1 MQPDSITTANRYTVL
16 FVDDEANILR
26 SIRRALHKTDLN
38 VLLADSG
45 QSALEVL
52 ARETVHVVVSDMK
65 MPQMSGAELLEV
77 VADQY
82 PDTFRVVL
90 SGYADIEATI
100 NAVNKGRIHRYL
112 QKPWDNQ
119 ALIKTIEDGLERVK
133 LKDENNRLER
143 LIRAQNKKL
152 KDINTGQELTIQK
165 RTRQIRAA
173 LSKIELNNH
182 ALEQVIYNIISINP
196 AVSGKFAIDVSE
208 LAVSL
213 SKQRGAD
220 KATLDNIRYAGLVCE
235 LGLLGLHAHDFSA
248 PFNTLN
254 YQQQQNYLS
263 QTRQAVQMLAPAQHL
278 QPVAEII
285 EHQFEQ
291 VNGAGPMKKVGLAI
305 PLGARIIAV
314 ARDYWRL
321 IAGRLTGQ
329 PMSDDEAKAF
339 LNNYRNTRYDTDIL
353 DGLMRQK
360 DIGQTRHTEGSVTA
374 SQLQPGM
381 QLEANLYNDNHLLIL
396 PRGHVF
402 TTTTIDK
409 LRQIEAERNTT
420 FAMLINA
427 GVAKDEVITE

>member
-1 MQPDSITTANRYTVL
+1 MQPDPVSPTNRYTVL

-26 SIRRALHKTDLN
+26 SIRRVLHKADVN
-38 VLLADSG
+38 VLLANSG

-52 ARETVHVVVSDMK
+52 ASETVHVVVSDMK

-77 VADQY
+77 VADKY

-100 NAVNKGRIHRYL
+100 DAVNKGRIHRYL

-143 LIRAQNKKL
+143 LVRAQNKKL
-152 KDINTGQELTIQK
+152 KEINTAQEHTIQQ

-182 ALEQVIYNIISINP
+182 AIEQVIYNIISINP
-196 AVSGKFAIDVSE
+196 AVSGKFAIDVSD

-213 SKQRGAD
+213 AQQVGTD
-220 KATLDNIRYAGLVCE
+220 KPTLDNIRYAGLVCE
-235 LGLLGLHAHDFSA
+235 LGLLGLHSHELNG
-248 PFNTLN
+248 PFTKLN

-291 VNGAGPMKKVGLAI
+291 VDGSGPLKKVGRDI
-305 PLGARIIAV
+305 PLGARILAV

-321 IAGRLTGQ
+321 VAGRLAER
-329 PMSDDEAKAF
+329 PLHDEEAKAF
-339 LNNYRNTRYDTDIL
+339 LNNYRNTRYDEDIL
-353 DGLMRQK
+353 AILLSQK
-360 DIGQTRHTEGSVTA
+360 NIGQARQTEGSVTA

-402 TTTTIDK
+402 TTTTINK
-409 LRQIEAERNTT
+409 LRQIETERRTP
-420 FAMLINA
+420 FALLINA
-427 GVAKDEVITE
+427 GESIDDAVTE

>member
-1 MQPDSITTANRYTVL
+1 MQPAPATTENRYTVL

-26 SIRRALHKTDLN
+26 SVRRALYKTDVN

-45 QSALEVL
+45 QSALKIL
-52 ARETVHVVVSDMK
+52 ASEPVHVVVSDMK

-77 VADQY
+77 VAENY

-100 NAVNKGRIHRYL
+100 SAVNKGRIHRYL

-119 ALIKTIEDGLERVK
+119 TLIKTIEDGLERIK
-133 LKDENNRLER
+133 LKDENLRLER
-143 LIRAQNKKL
+143 LIRAQNNKL
-152 KDINTGQELTIQK
+152 KEINTSQEQTIQK
-165 RTRQIRAA
+165 RTRQIRTA

-208 LAVSL
+208 LAVNL
-213 SKQRGAD
+213 ATQTGAD
-220 KATLDNIRYAGLVCE
+220 KATLENIRYAGLVCE
-235 LGLLGLHAHDFSA
+235 LGLLGLHCQDFSG
-248 PFNTLN
+248 PFNKLN

-291 VNGAGPMKKVGLAI
+291 VNGSGPMKKVGRDI
-305 PLGARIIAV
+305 PLGSRIIAV

-321 IAGRLTGQ
+321 IAGRLTEH
-329 PMSDDEAKAF
+329 PLNDEEAKGY
-339 LNNYRNTRYDTDIL
+339 LNNYRNTQYDPDIL
-353 DGLMRQK
+353 DILSNQK
-360 DIGQTRHTEGSVTA
+360 NIGQARHTEGSVAA

-381 QLEANLYNDNHLLIL
+381 YLEADLYNDNHLLIL

-402 TTTTIDK
+402 TAATINK
-409 LRQIEAERNTT
+409 LRQIESERKAP
-420 FAMLINA
+420 FSILIKPDSTA
-427 GVAKDEVITE
+427 DETITE